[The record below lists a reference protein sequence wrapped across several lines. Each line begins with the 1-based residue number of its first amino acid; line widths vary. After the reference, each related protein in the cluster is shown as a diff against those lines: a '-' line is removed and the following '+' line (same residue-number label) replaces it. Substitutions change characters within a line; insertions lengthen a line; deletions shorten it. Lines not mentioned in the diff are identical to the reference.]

1 MPAAQGV
8 FVSGYYVVG
17 QRGDGGVVIGG
28 GRRRGAGVGGGGGGG
43 DDDCEEE
50 EEVAEEE
57 EEEIGGDGYGDGDD
71 DETVAASG
79 GRRDDGTE
87 EVVGDDGDADARTA
101 GGGIDDGAAGEGGGT
116 AAAPTAGPADTLR
129 ALCRRIPRSLG
140 KAKKRG
146 KTGDG
151 GGAADGNGAFASRGG
166 GGDEVRIFR
175 TDGRGGDGGNPPTT
189 GRDGRPRDIGGPD
202 APPEPPIGPQVT
214 FDENGFIVIDQAS
227 LLINPESRQ
236 STSQIDAELGG
247 DAVIEEGENDG
258 RLGAIQARYDA
269 FTTNPRTVPTRWSAK
284 ETRAFYDALRQCG
297 TDFGLVQMF
306 CMGRTRMQLKRKF
319 KVESRK
325 NPRLVDMAL
334 DPKCKVKLGEFP
346 RTIVG
351 GNNF

>member
-1 MPAAQGV
+1 M
-8 FVSGYYVVG
+8 
-17 QRGDGGVVIGG
+17 
-28 GRRRGAGVGGGGGGG
+28 GGGGGGG
-43 DDDCEEE
+43 E
-50 EEVAEEE
+50 
-57 EEEIGGDGYGDGDD
+57 
-71 DETVAASG
+71 
-79 GRRDDGTE
+79 
-87 EVVGDDGDADARTA
+87 
-101 GGGIDDGAAGEGGGT
+101 GGI
-116 AAAPTAGPADTLR
+116 
-129 ALCRRIPRSLG
+129 
-140 KAKKRG
+140 
-146 KTGDG
+146 
-151 GGAADGNGAFASRGG
+151 
-166 GGDEVRIFR
+166 
-175 TDGRGGDGGNPPTT
+175 PPTT
-189 GRDGRPRDIGGPD
+189 GGDERPRGSD
-202 APPEPPIGPQVT
+202 APPPEPPIGPQVT

-306 CMGRTRMQLKRKF
+306 CVGRTRMQLKRKF

-351 GNNF
+351 GNNS